1 MAESLKD
8 NITEFTVQQKREP
21 NIKECAVQ
29 QLQKTE
35 SFSIE
40 LSMAIGQLINIYLLL
55 YFLFVLYNCYKFAL
69 KNKQVIL

>member
-35 SFSIE
+35 SFSIA
-40 LSMAIGQLINIYLLL
+40 LSMAIG
-55 YFLFVLYNCYKFAL
+55 
-69 KNKQVIL
+69 